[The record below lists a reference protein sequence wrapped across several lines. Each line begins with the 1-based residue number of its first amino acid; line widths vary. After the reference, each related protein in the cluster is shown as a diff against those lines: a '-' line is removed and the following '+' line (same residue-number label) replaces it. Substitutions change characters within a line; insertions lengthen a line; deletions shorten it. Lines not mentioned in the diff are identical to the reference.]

1 MEETNNI
8 KKMLNLDTATPDIRH
23 GKQVNYIKSD
33 DKIIL

>member
-8 KKMLNLDTATPDIRH
+8 TKMLNLDTATPDIRH